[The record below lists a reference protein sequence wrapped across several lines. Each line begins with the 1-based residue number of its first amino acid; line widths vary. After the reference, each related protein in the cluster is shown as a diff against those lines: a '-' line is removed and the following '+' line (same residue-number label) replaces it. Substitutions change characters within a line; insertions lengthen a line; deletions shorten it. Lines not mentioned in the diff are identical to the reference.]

1 MANVKKSA
9 EQWDRIFYRFA
20 SNRETKFPPGE
31 HPKDKRER
39 DIVKRILECDCHRP
53 GVRLVFGRFKR
64 MLDGKVMSCS
74 CSYHVPEK
82 ARSSAPSM
90 FQVVDQSSQISLPST
105 PLQVVMSSCH
115 HEDAQASPAD
125 SFNVNER
132 ANKQVRILTLR
143 AIQTF
148 ILYLWIIIL

>member
-1 MANVKKSA
+1 
-9 EQWDRIFYRFA
+9 
-20 SNRETKFPPGE
+20 
-31 HPKDKRER
+31 
-39 DIVKRILECDCHRP
+39 
-53 GVRLVFGRFKR
+53 
-64 MLDGKVMSCS
+64 MSCS
-74 CSYHVPEK
+74 CSSHVPEK

-90 FQVVDQSSQISLPST
+90 FQVVDQSAQISLPST

-132 ANKQVRILTLR
+132 ANEQVRIRTLR

-148 ILYLWIIIL
+148 ILYLWTIILYFFQRKVKPYHFQCGYNVPIRL